1 MAVSCLQVSW
11 GWNGAMP
18 WCPCLQ
24 GTSVC
29 FTTCGGCISCSGR
42 GVVLAL
48 EGGSCLVRVA
58 LSHPALTSACSK
70 TALLEGLEVDQ
81 YMLGILIY
89 IQK

>member
-1 MAVSCLQVSW
+1 MAVSCLQVS
-11 GWNGAMP
+11 GGHNGAMP

-24 GTSVC
+24 GRGVC
-29 FTTCGGCISCSGR
+29 FTTCGGYVSCPER
-42 GVVLAL
+42 EVVLRL
-48 EGGSCLVRVA
+48 GGRFLSGGGSFISPCP
-58 LSHPALTSACSK
+58 HPACSK